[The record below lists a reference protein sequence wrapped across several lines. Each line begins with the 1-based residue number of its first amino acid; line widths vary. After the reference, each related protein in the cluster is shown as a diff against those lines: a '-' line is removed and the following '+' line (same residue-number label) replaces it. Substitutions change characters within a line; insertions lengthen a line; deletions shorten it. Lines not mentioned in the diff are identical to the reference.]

1 MSDKY
6 IDEMIDTIETNI
18 NNENYFLAGD
28 KFFKITK
35 YGIIVTNR
43 IAVLIASEL
52 ADVFRNSLSGVK
64 EFKKDL
70 NLTNMEKLISSIKE
84 LLKFLKLK
92 EEDLDVEKKNK
103 IFDLLLFIIYNSEK
117 IQAEIE
123 DLDSNQ
129 RIRRIYPLKK

>member
-6 IDEMIDTIETNI
+6 IDEMIDTIEINI
-18 NNENYFLAGD
+18 NNENYFLVGD
-28 KFFKITK
+28 KFYKITK

-52 ADVFRNSLSGVK
+52 ADVFRNTLSGVK

-70 NLTNMEKLISSIKE
+70 NLTNMEKIISSVKE

-92 EEDLDVEKKNK
+92 EEDLDVEKKSK

-117 IQAEIE
+117 IQAEII
-123 DLDSNQ
+123 DLETDQ
-129 RIRRIYPLKK
+129 RIRRRYPLK